1 MAILRLIE
9 GLNDE
14 VKELKRLMPTE
25 LEKVSLEAHVD
36 LCGERYKQLH
46 DKLDRIDQRVSQMHE
61 EIAASNAKQNKT
73 LITIGGTVI
82 AGLLSTIVAV
92 LIALPQIYK

>member
-14 VKELKRLMPTE
+14 IKELKRLMPTE

-61 EIAASNAKQNKT
+61 EIAQANAKQNKT

>member
-1 MAILRLIE
+1 
-9 GLNDE
+9 
-14 VKELKRLMPTE
+14 MPTE

>member
-92 LIALPQIYK
+92 LIALPNIYK

>member
-1 MAILRLIE
+1 MAILRPIE
-9 GLNDE
+9 GLNNDI
-14 VKELKRLMPTE
+14 KELRNLLPTE
-25 LEKVSLEAHVD
+25 LEKTSLEAHVD

-46 DKLDRIDQRVSQMHE
+46 EKLDRIDQPVSQMHE

>member
-9 GLNDE
+9 GLNNDI
-14 VKELKRLMPTE
+14 KELRNLMPTE
-25 LEKVSLEAHVD
+25 LEKTSLEAHVD

-46 DKLDRIDQRVSQMHE
+46 EKLDRIDQRVSQMHE